1 MAHAKENFQTY
12 THWNTYLFRINLP
25 VINSDCDIRKV
36 SVSKYVVGEE

>member
-1 MAHAKENFQTY
+1 MLKKTFKLILTEK
-12 THWNTYLFRINLP
+12 TYLFRINLP